1 MGQSLQLRKILT
13 LPDGI
18 RKKVFELVTHSY
30 FESFI
35 MLNVVLNT
43 VTMSCK
49 YYQMPANEEKF
60 LKEANLYFSMVFNLE
75 MLLKLFAMH
84 GNYFDSGW
92 NLFDMFIVINADIG
106 IVLSFMGLEKSAA
119 TAVTILRAFRIL
131 RIVKML
137 QKVASIRVII
147 MTVISILPSVSNI
160 MALFTLVLFIYA
172 CVGINLFSG
181 TRRNEDIDKYN
192 NF

>member
-1 MGQSLQLRKILT
+1 MGQSLQLRKIMT
-13 LPDGI
+13 LPDGC
-18 RKKVFELVTHSY
+18 RKKLFEVVTHSY

-49 YYQMPANEEKF
+49 YYQMPIKEEQF
-60 LKEANLYFSMVFNLE
+60 LKNANLYFSMVFNLE

-131 RIVKML
+131 RIVKLL

-147 MTVISILPSVSNI
+147 MTVINILPSVSNI